1 MMSFVYMLCSTALAV
16 LLLPV
21 FPLFALRKK
30 HRGRMPKRLG
40 LGLADQMAC
49 LPPTA
54 GPTFWLHALSV
65 GETTSALPLVRALRE
80 SYPEARLV
88 FSTTTVAGG
97 EVARTLLA
105 PFVDALIAAPLDL
118 GPVVPFFL
126 ATIKPDLFVL
136 VETDFWPHWLHC
148 LTRRGIPSVLVNGRI
163 SARSF
168 ARYRRLALFFRPM
181 FDAFT
186 LLSMQTGADAAK
198 MTALGIA
205 PEKVVT
211 LGNLK
216 FDTSQAPPTGEH
228 EAAVSLRKERYG
240 FAAASPLW
248 ICGSTHRGEEE
259 LLFAVYQRLR
269 AEIADLQVLLA
280 PRNVERAEEI
290 AALGRRLGLPCR
302 RWSCERAGH
311 GPVLLLDTIGELAG
325 CYAMADVVFI
335 GGSLVAEGGH
345 NPIEPAAAC
354 APVLFG
360 PHMEDFAEIAEELIR
375 SGGAC
380 RVASSAALQTTLRN
394 ILTDPSRRQAMAG
407 AALACVQ
414 TNRGVVRK
422 HLEALSRLLAD
433 TPARQRGWSG

>member
-1 MMSFVYMLCSTALAV
+1 MSLLYMLCSTALAV

-30 HRGRMPKRLG
+30 HRDRMPKRLG
-40 LGLADQMAC
+40 WGLADQLAR
-49 LPPTA
+49 LPPTTA
-54 GPTFWLHALSV
+54 PTFWLHALSV
-65 GETTSALPLVRALRE
+65 GETTSALPLVRGLRE
-80 SYPEARLV
+80 SYPEARIV
-88 FSTTTVAGG
+88 FSTTTRAGG
-97 EVARTLLA
+97 EVARTLLT

-148 LTRRGIPSVLVNGRI
+148 LARRGVPTVLVNGRI
-163 SARSF
+163 SEHSF

-216 FDTSQAPPTGEH
+216 FDTSQATETGEND
-228 EAAVSLRKERYG
+228 ASVFIQKNRYS
-240 FAAASPLW
+240 FAADSPLW

-259 LLFAVYQRLR
+259 LLFAVYKRLR
-269 AEIADLQVLLA
+269 EKIADLQLLLA
-280 PRNVERAEEI
+280 PRNIERAEEI
-290 AALGRRLGLPCR
+290 AALGQRLGLACR
-302 RWSCERAGH
+302 RWSCEPTAH

-345 NPIEPAAAC
+345 NPIEPAAART
-354 APVLFG
+354 PVLFG

-375 SGGAC
+375 CGGAC
-380 RVASSAALQTTLRN
+380 QIASSATLLTTLHD
-394 ILTDPSRRQAMAG
+394 ILTDPPLRQTMAG

-414 TNRGVVRK
+414 ANRGVVRK
-422 HLEALSRLLAD
+422 HLEAISQLLAR
-433 TPARQRGWSG
+433 TPTR